1 MARKQRHH
9 DYNNCPV
16 EAALDIIGG
25 KWKPVILLNLTEGT
39 KRFNE
44 LRRLMPNITQRM
56 LTLQL
61 RELEADGLVHREIYP
76 QVPPKVEYSLT
87 ARGETLLPVLT
98 TLQEWGT
105 AYALPLVQNAQ
116 ASPTSTVTGGE
127 QAAPPAAAPNHPPPQ
142 TKTTPQQPAKTPAV
156 AAAKP
161 QPQRRRPGAARAS
174 RPWGATG
181 SADVS

>member
-1 MARKQRHH
+1 MTRKQRHH

-39 KRFNE
+39 RRFNA

-61 RELEADGLVHREIYP
+61 RELEADGLVHREIYA

-87 ARGETLLPVLT
+87 TRGETLLPVLT

-105 AYALPLVQNAQ
+105 AYALPLVQNAPAAPARIKAPAIQ
-116 ASPTSTVTGGE
+116 ASPPVAVPSPSE
-127 QAAPPAAAPNHPPPQ
+127 PQ
-142 TKTTPQQPAKTPAV
+142 SNDPSPLPSAKPAV
-156 AAAKP
+156 AVKK
-161 QPQRRRPGAARAS
+161 RPPGDGGQAPARAS

-181 SADVS
+181 SADVT